1 MKNSRSEPSA
11 VTMLTGALI
20 AFVLFSVFVL
30 VLGNLPTEPVLPR
43 VSTGNLNEWRQ
54 LESSEQALLSSYGWV
69 DQQGGMVRIPIERA
83 MSIIA
88 EQGVSAIPTPQPPTP
103 TTAPS
108 GG

>member
-1 MKNSRSEPSA
+1 MKNSRSGPSA
-11 VTMLTGALI
+11 VVMLTGALV

-54 LESSEQALLSSYGWV
+54 LEAGEQELLSSYGWV
-69 DQQGGMVRIPIERA
+69 DEPGGFVHIPIDQA

-103 TTAPS
+103 TAAPS
-108 GG
+108 GS